1 VNLRYQRSGSDPS
14 SISITYLKTEPK
26 KISDQFDW
34 DLSSLSPGLTEGDEI
49 EYWLEAS
56 DQNTAG
62 PNVGSS
68 ERLLLRV
75 VTPEEKRADL
85 LGRTSDVLGSVD
97 EATTDQEILNKD
109 LESIIRKN
117 SENPTKK
124 D

>member
-1 VNLRYQRSGSDPS
+1 MN
-14 SISITYLKTEPK
+14 
-26 KISDQFDW
+26 
-34 DLSSLSPGLTEGDEI
+34 PGLAEGDEI

-62 PNVGSS
+62 PNIGSS
-68 ERLLLRV
+68 EHLLLRV

-85 LGRTSDVLGSVD
+85 LGRTSEALGSID

-109 LESIIRKN
+109 LETIIRKN
-117 SENPTKK
+117 SEKPIKE